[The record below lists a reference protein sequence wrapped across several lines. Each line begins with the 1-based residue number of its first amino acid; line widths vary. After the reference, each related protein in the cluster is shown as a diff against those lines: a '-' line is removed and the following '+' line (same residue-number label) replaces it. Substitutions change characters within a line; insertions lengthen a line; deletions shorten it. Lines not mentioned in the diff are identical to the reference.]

1 MKEESLFPEFKHNI
15 TILRLI
21 AKQTKVK
28 HLQAGQFLYTCNTKD
43 ENLYK
48 VLKGEVTVKKPK
60 DGTNLLKCKGE
71 LL

>member
-1 MKEESLFPEFKHNI
+1 LFPEFKNNI

-28 HLQAGQFLYTCNTKD
+28 QLQAGQFLYSCNTKD
-43 ENLYK
+43 ENIYK
-48 VLKGEVTVKKPK
+48 VLKGELAVKKPK
-60 DGTNLLKCKGE
+60 DGTTMLKCKAE